1 MTIIW
6 TSISAYLIFETVL
19 LFLLLLPLPFDLNVS
34 LARATSRALRE
45 GKYFVRFLALFLGY
59 HLADALWSL
68 YKHSTAPDGNA
79 NAQNISNY
87 YITKFRT
94 ERNCYMTGFS
104 LVVLGLIL
112 LVEPLVRE
120 NKRKEE
126 KLQEN
131 KVK

>member
-6 TSISAYLIFETVL
+6 TSISAFLIFETIL
-19 LFLLLLPLPFDLNVS
+19 LFLILLPLPFDLNVI
-34 LARATSRALRE
+34 LARATSRVLKS
-45 GKYFVRFLALFLGY
+45 GKYFFRFLALFLAY
-59 HLADALWSL
+59 HLADSIWSM

-112 LVEPLVRE
+112 LVEPLVRD
-120 NKRKEE
+120 NKRKEI

-131 KVK
+131 KVR